1 MLLELKISRYRTASK
16 FWDSFL
22 KKRVLYVMW
31 MKMKTI
37 KCAEM
42 VMFLPLLEVC

>member
-1 MLLELKISRYRTASK
+1 MLLELKISRYKTASK
-16 FWDSFL
+16 FWDTFL
-22 KKRVLYVMW
+22 KKRVLHAMW

-42 VMFLPLLEVC
+42 VMILPLLEVC